1 VAVFADGK
9 IEGYLGPA
17 GLGAADDLEAVI
29 VEFIG
34 RARTK
39 LSIAVQELDSEA
51 IARAI
56 LAASWRGVHVELFL
70 EQDYL
75 RTSLKREKGTGIPI
89 PPLPEPGETS
99 EQALERVQWGPDTTD
114 LKDNRRILSA
124 LLRSD
129 VQTRGDFNPKIF
141 HQKFILRD
149 YFAGKATKPGNPA
162 LLTGSANF
170 TWTDTH
176 VNLNHLFVFRNSFVC
191 RQYEVEFNQLRGG
204 SFGRQRHGE
213 VPNTYN
219 LGGVPVK
226 VLFAPDHTPE
236 LEFMKQMLK
245 GAEAGANEIVFAIFT
260 FSGSSGIDDTMVALS
275 RGGMTIRGV
284 LDPGQANQKWAAP
297 KTMKPPIELF
307 VPKKTGV
314 FKNLRKLHHKLM
326 VIDER
331 VVVAGSFNYTQPAN
345 EFNDEN
351 LFVIGSVFPKVEKIT
366 VNGDRCKALASHMKR
381 EIERIIAGSKQY
393 VP

>member
-1 VAVFADGK
+1 MAVFANGK
-9 IEGYLGPA
+9 IEAYLGPP
-17 GLGAADDLEAVI
+17 GLGAADDLEAII
-29 VEFIG
+29 VDFIAG
-34 RARTK
+34 ARSK

-75 RTSLKREKGTGIPI
+75 RTSLKRDKGIPI
-89 PPLPEPGETS
+89 PPVPEAGETP

-114 LKDNRRILSA
+114 LAENRRILAA

-141 HQKFILRD
+141 HQKFVLRD
-149 YFAGKATKPGNPA
+149 YFDGKATTPGNPA
-162 LLTGSANF
+162 LLSGSANF

-176 VNLNHLFVFRNSFVC
+176 VNLNHVFVFHNAFVC

-204 SFGRQRHGE
+204 SFGRQRHGD
-213 VPNTYN
+213 VPETYN
-219 LGGVPVK
+219 LSGVPVK

-245 GAEAGANEIVFAIFT
+245 GADVGSNEILFAIFT
-260 FSGSSGIDDTMVALS
+260 FAGSSGIDDTMVALS
-275 RGGMTIRGV
+275 RGGTKIQGV

-307 VPKKTGV
+307 VPKKDGV

-326 VIDER
+326 VIDEQI
-331 VVVAGSFNYTQPAN
+331 VVAGSFNYTQPAN
-345 EFNDEN
+345 DYNDEN
-351 LFVIGSVFPKVEKIT
+351 LFVLGSVFPKVGNIAVDAGE
-366 VNGDRCKALASHMKR
+366 CQALAKHMKA
-381 EIERIIAGSKQY
+381 EIERIIAGSKKY
-393 VP
+393 TP